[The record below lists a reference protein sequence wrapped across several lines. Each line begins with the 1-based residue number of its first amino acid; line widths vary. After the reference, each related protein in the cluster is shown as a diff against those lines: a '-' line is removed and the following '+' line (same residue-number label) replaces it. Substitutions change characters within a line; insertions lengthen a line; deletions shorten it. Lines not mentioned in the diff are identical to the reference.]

1 MRRTLLDMVQEILS
15 DMDSDEVESIDDTVE
30 SEQVVTI
37 LKATYYSLMSNRDW
51 PHLQQSIQMDSFG
64 DQAKPTH
71 ISLPEE
77 AREVRFINYDKATVD
92 DTRKKYRPVKYLTP
106 DHFLHKTNQENDS
119 LPEVDVVVDTG
130 GIELFIR
137 NDRAPEFYTSFDDKN
152 IVFDAYDK
160 EVDTTLQASKIQS
173 QAYVMP
179 TWDSV
184 DTFVPDLPDDA
195 FTLLVEEAKS
205 RAMFRLK
212 QMVDNKAE
220 QESARQNAWL
230 ARKAR
235 RINGGIRYP
244 NYGRKS
250 KGSTVHRDATFRGSD
265 NG

>member
-1 MRRTLLDMVQEILS
+1 MVQEILS
-15 DMDSDEVESIDDTVE
+15 DMDSDEVESIDDTIE
-30 SEQVVTI
+30 AEQVVTI
-37 LKATYYSLMSNRDW
+37 LKATYYSLISNRDW
-51 PHLQQSIQMDSFG
+51 PHLHKSIQISSFG
-64 DQAKPTH
+64 DSSKPTH
-71 ISLPEE
+71 PTHMTLPDE
-77 AREVRFINYDKATVD
+77 AREVQFINYNKATVD

-119 LPEVDVVVDTG
+119 ADEVEVVVDTG

-173 QAYVMP
+173 QAVVMP
-179 TWDSV
+179 AWNSS
-184 DTFVPDLPDDA
+184 DTFIPDLPDDA

-220 QESARQNAWL
+220 QEAARQSNWL

-244 NYGRKS
+244 NYGRKA
-250 KGSTVHRDATFRGSD
+250 KGATVHRDATFRGSD